1 MIAFLGGT
9 NSQPAWRSPSWLLA
23 IGASTMLLLLPAV
36 YNRFPLIFPDT
47 DIYLAIAYGST
58 WPVDRSGFYG
68 LLLKP
73 IVSPTGTVAGLW
85 LAILTQVAL
94 VAAILTAIVRKLVPS
109 ATPLAVV
116 AMTAGLGL
124 FTSLPW
130 HAGQVM
136 PDAFAGPL
144 ILIAWL
150 VASRDVAARG
160 SPLLWLAITALM
172 LLHYT
177 YIGLAAVT
185 VAVTLVLRGLLDTPW
200 REIGKRAVL
209 ALIAISA
216 VLAAQVTVNGAQF
229 SRWTVS
235 PMGSWFLFARLH
247 EDGLTGRW
255 LERHCGQGAPKP
267 LCDIRHSMPEDSQNL
282 LWWTESPL
290 NRHIQE
296 KVGAPEFWSWIDML
310 HTAAIGS
317 IRDEPVAFFAASI
330 NSTATQFVSFRAVDD
345 QCPRHCEPPRLLE
358 HRPDASAPLLASR
371 QLQDQIPK
379 HAIRI
384 VTSITAALGLILL
397 LPLIWRA
404 WRRRDIDALTLFAAV
419 AFGLLANA
427 AVTGALSDVQER
439 YQSRVVW
446 LAPMLCFAVL
456 MRWRSVTRIGL
467 STVSHSSL
475 RS

>member
-1 MIAFLGGT
+1 MIAFLSDT
-9 NSQPAWRSPSWLLA
+9 DSRAAWRSPSWLLA

-47 DIYLAIAYGST
+47 DIYLDIAYGRT
-58 WPVDRSGFYG
+58 WSVDRSGFYG
-68 LLLKP
+68 LILKP
-73 IVSPTGTVAGLW
+73 IVSPTATGVGLW
-85 LAILTQVAL
+85 LVIVVQVAL
-94 VAAILTAIVRKLVPS
+94 VATILTAIVRKLVPS
-109 ATPLAVV
+109 ATLLAVV

-124 FTSLPW
+124 LTSLPW
-130 HAGQVM
+130 HAGQLM
-136 PDAFAGPL
+136 PDAFAGPI

-150 VASRDVAARG
+150 VASRDVGARG

-177 YIGLAAVT
+177 YVGLAAVT
-185 VAVTLVLRGLLDTPW
+185 VAVTLVLRGLLDTSW
-200 REIGKRAVL
+200 REIGKRAIA

-216 VLAAQVTVNGAQF
+216 VLAAQITVNGVQF

-255 LERHCGQGAPKP
+255 LERHCGQSAPKP
-267 LCDIRHSMPEDSQNL
+267 LCDIRQSMPEDSQNL

-290 NRHIQE
+290 TRHIQE
-296 KVGAPEFWSWIDML
+296 KVGEPEFWSWIDML
-310 HTAAIGS
+310 QTAVIGS
-317 IRDEPVAFFAASI
+317 IRDEPVAFLTASI
-330 NSTATQFVSFRAVDD
+330 KSTASQFVSFGSVDD
-345 QCPRHCEPPRLLE
+345 QCPRQCQSPRLFE
-358 HRPDASAPLLASR
+358 QRPDVTAPLLASR

-379 HAIRI
+379 RAIRI
-384 VTSITAALGLILL
+384 VAGTVAAFGLLLL
-397 LPLIWRA
+397 LPITWRA
-404 WRRRDIDALTLFAAV
+404 WRRGDIEALTLLTAV

-446 LAPMLCFAVL
+446 LAPMLCLVVL
-456 MRWRSVTRIGL
+456 MRWRT
-467 STVSHSSL
+467 STPIVGATKFSS
-475 RS
+475 STE